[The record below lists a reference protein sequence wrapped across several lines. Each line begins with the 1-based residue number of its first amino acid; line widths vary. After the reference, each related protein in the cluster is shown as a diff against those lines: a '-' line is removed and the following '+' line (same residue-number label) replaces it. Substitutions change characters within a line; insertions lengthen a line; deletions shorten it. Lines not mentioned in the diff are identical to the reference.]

1 MLAHLLVALGLFCG
15 VTVLVWSYTLV
26 PLFLLIC
33 IRSLKRY
40 VTYYRYKDEAKFN
53 GILTIKFIEK
63 SDKAIAL
70 VLLALMLAI
79 NVSIY
84 TAQRREWMGEDN
96 SNLEAKQYFVVGQ
109 VLYLYR
115 SIITDVFHPDN
126 FVFSPLYNFQK
137 TILDIGSNQLPR
149 SDGELGVWIHNWLVY
164 PYSKKF
170 LLPNNYVSYANKRM
184 ASPEVIEL
192 LDRSWRS
199 IQLVATRPFADKQMY
214 EQQFLRNFPGMAHY
228 YTFYEG
234 AYTGTMTA
242 SAFKLSKSMKFMKR
256 SELLVRWLSELSEK
270 WQNSMVA
277 SKFVSEN
284 MEVEV
289 TRQVAIM
296 IGMNK
301 ILLARINE
309 KQFTCHDPL
318 WRSYQEIRNDFTLAI
333 DKLADRS
340 KSHKFRYVGLNSVLA
355 KFDWYIL
362 KKYCGIIL
370 PGDLDLSEDIGFAK
384 AGRLSI
390 DEYLDLRFSNLF
402 INEMK
407 ILEAKYNGN

>member
-1 MLAHLLVALGLFCG
+1 
-15 VTVLVWSYTLV
+15 
-26 PLFLLIC
+26 
-33 IRSLKRY
+33 
-40 VTYYRYKDEAKFN
+40 
-53 GILTIKFIEK
+53 
-63 SDKAIAL
+63 
-70 VLLALMLAI
+70 
-79 NVSIY
+79 
-84 TAQRREWMGEDN
+84 
-96 SNLEAKQYFVVGQ
+96 
-109 VLYLYR
+109 
-115 SIITDVFHPDN
+115 
-126 FVFSPLYNFQK
+126 
-137 TILDIGSNQLPR
+137 
-149 SDGELGVWIHNWLVY
+149 
-164 PYSKKF
+164 
-170 LLPNNYVSYANKRM
+170 M

-296 IGMNK
+296 VGMNK